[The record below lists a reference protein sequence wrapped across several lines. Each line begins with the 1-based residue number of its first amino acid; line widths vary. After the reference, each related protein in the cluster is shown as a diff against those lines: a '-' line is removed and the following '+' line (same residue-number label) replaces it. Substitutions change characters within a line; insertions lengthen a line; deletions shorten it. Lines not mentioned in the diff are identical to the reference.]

1 MKLLT
6 ATLIIALGCLFMP
19 GKNEITDRKTGKNP
33 KPLFSFGL
41 IADIQYADTDPAGT
55 RYYRESSGKL
65 KEALDSMKYDSAEF
79 IINLGDIIDRD
90 FVSFK
95 PVLKII
101 DDSGL
106 PVHHITGNHDYNVE
120 PGLRKKLPLKIPP
133 KGYYSFTR
141 NKFRFIFLNGNE
153 ISIFATDNTKKENE
167 AALYIEALRK
177 SGNKNAIE
185 WNGGIGKN
193 QLFWLEKE
201 LERSEE
207 KAEKVFIFC
216 HYPVWPENQH
226 NLLNYREVLSRLK
239 KHNNIIAWINGH
251 NHTGN
256 YGNIN
261 KTHFITIKG
270 MVETVNTNSWAVV
283 EVFPDKIIIK
293 GYGREK
299 SQTFSF

>member
-1 MKLLT
+1 
-6 ATLIIALGCLFMP
+6 MP
-19 GKNEITDRKTGKNP
+19 GKNKITDRETVKLP
-33 KPLFSFGL
+33 EPLFSFGL
-41 IADIQYADTDPAGT
+41 IADVQYADSDPAGT
-55 RYYRESSGKL
+55 RYYRKSSGKL

-106 PVHHITGNHDYNVE
+106 PVYHITGNHDYNVE

-153 ISIFATDNTKKENE
+153 ISIFSTDNKKKENE
-167 AALYIEALRK
+167 AALYIESLRK

-201 LERSEE
+201 LKRSED

-226 NLLNYREVLSRLK
+226 NLLNYSEVLYLLK

-251 NHTGN
+251 NHAGN
-256 YGNIN
+256 YGRID
-261 KTHFITIKG
+261 KTHFITLKG
-270 MVETVNTNSWAVV
+270 MVETPDTNSWALV
-283 EVFPDKIIIK
+283 EVFPRKILIK

-299 SQTFSF
+299 SQTLSF